1 MVRNLQLFMKS
12 DVLNKCTAGTTL
24 KERDITKKDN
34 MWSQSKLNTEL
45 AIELTITETVRKDLV
60 TNAEVS
66 EFKKQ
71 YLKFLVASAEK

>member
-1 MVRNLQLFMKS
+1 MKS

-24 KERDITKKDN
+24 KECDITKKDN

-45 AIELTITETVRKDLV
+45 ATELTITETVRKDLV

>member
-12 DVLNKCTAGTTL
+12 DVLNKCTSGTTL
-24 KERDITKKDN
+24 KEHDLTKKDN

-45 AIELTITETVRKDLV
+45 ATELTITETVRKDLV